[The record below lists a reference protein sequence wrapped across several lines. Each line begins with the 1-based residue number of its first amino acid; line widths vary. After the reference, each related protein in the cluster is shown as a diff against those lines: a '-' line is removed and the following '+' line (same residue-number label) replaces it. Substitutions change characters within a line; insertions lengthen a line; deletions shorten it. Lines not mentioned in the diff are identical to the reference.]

1 VVADCPFTVVVKVTV
16 AVVMGAAEVAVNI
29 SGNAAP
35 GVADNVDGETVTP
48 LGRPAIEMVAAPA
61 PAGATNSRDAGCPA
75 VPAVKLM
82 AEGVSVSE
90 A

>member
-1 VVADCPFTVVVKVTV
+1 MVADCPFTVAVKVTV
-16 AVVMGAAEVAVNI
+16 AVPTGAEEEAANI
-29 SGNAAP
+29 SGSDAP

-48 LGRPAIEMVAAPA
+48 AGRPVIEIVAAPA
-61 PAGATNSRDAGCPA
+61 PAGAASSREAGCPA

-82 AEGVSVSE
+82 AEGVSVNE

>member
-1 VVADCPFTVVVKVTV
+1 VLADCPLTAVVKVTV
-16 AVVMGAAEVAVNI
+16 DVVTGAEDAAVNI
-29 SGNAAP
+29 SGSAAP

-48 LGRPAIEMVAAPA
+48 VGRPEIEIVAAPA
-61 PAGATNSRDAGCPA
+61 PDGAANSREAGCPD
-75 VPAVKLM
+75 VPAVKAI

>member
-1 VVADCPFTVVVKVTV
+1 VTV
-16 AVVMGAAEVAVNI
+16 AVVTGADEAAANV
-29 SGNAAP
+29 SGSAAP

-48 LGRPAIEMVAAPA
+48 VGRPVTEIVAGPT
-61 PAGATNSRDAGCPA
+61 PDGAANSREAGCPA

>member
-1 VVADCPFTVVVKVTV
+1 VVADCPLTVAVKVTV
-16 AVVMGAAEVAVNI
+16 AVVTGADEAAANV
-29 SGNAAP
+29 SGSAAP

-48 LGRPAIEMVAAPA
+48 VGRPVTEIVAGPT
-61 PAGATNSRDAGCPA
+61 PDGAANSREAGCPA